1 MHRAAAEP
9 GTWTPRL
16 GMPLLRAAWAL
27 LGLGLLAACAGGGAG
42 ATGTGPGG
50 TAPSFTLSLGQTAG
64 TAASG
69 QDLAVSLQVQPQGGF
84 SAPVSLAALNLPA
97 GVSASFSPSSLQP
110 PGSAA
115 STCTFHVASGTSAV
129 PAQTVQIQASGSGIT
144 QLASFQLAVTAATKG
159 FSLGLAPAA
168 LTIPKGSAA
177 ATGITVTPLNGFTG
191 AVTLSTSSLPTG
203 VTAAF
208 APNPTTGSSSLTLT
222 AGTSALAETTTITI
236 TGASAGAPSAS
247 ATLSLTVTQ
256 PAAGNQVSVTPCF
269 QENDVLFV
277 AYRDGAGAWTAAAGS
292 GGTYTFPLASGRG
305 AVAIT
310 LRNQTAP
317 DQIYTMVL
325 LGSTAELAA
334 WLPGPCPGYQSVSG
348 TYSGA
353 ASGHLVSV
361 SLGISGVTGVVVPT
375 GATAGPWTTRA
386 VQRKATGD
394 LFASEAI
401 VGGATVKCILRR
413 DIPLAAA
420 NPALGGDLNFA
431 GSEAFP
437 PQTYSVTTSGLIG
450 TAYAVNASSHL
461 WNAGLDIGLVGS
473 CAALNGA
480 SLPPLAL
487 VPAARLRA
495 GDLQS
500 VMATAMPIPYAS
512 NGTTPMLLASLW
524 SATPQNASLDF
535 RAPAVPPTVALLQ
548 SQPHPRLRFTSS
560 LAAPYPSALLLSATQ
575 VQGSTSSR
583 GWQIILSPGY
593 LGAGGAFPVDT
604 PDLSA
609 AAGWNA
615 SWDLWPAVKLSWTTN
630 HQAASWTSGSAVDGG
645 RQWSCSYTASITP

>member
-1 MHRAAAEP
+1 M
-9 GTWTPRL
+9 L
-16 GMPLLRAAWAL
+16 
-27 LGLGLLAACAGGGAG
+27 ACAGSGGG
-42 ATGTGPGG
+42 GTSPGG
-50 TAPSFTLSLGQTAG
+50 GGTPPSFALTLGQTAG

-69 QDLAVSLQVQPQGGF
+69 QDLAVTLQIQPQGGF
-84 SAPVSLAALNLPA
+84 TSAVNLAALNLPA
-97 GVSASFSPSSLQP
+97 GVSASFSPSTLQP
-110 PGSAA
+110 PSSAA
-115 STCTFHVASGTSAV
+115 ATCTFHVAAGTSAV
-129 PAQTVQIQASGSGIT
+129 PAQTVQIQASGSGVT
-144 QLASFQLAVTAATKG
+144 QIASFQLAVAAATKG
-159 FSLGLAPAA
+159 FSLSFGPAA
-168 LTIPKGSAA
+168 LSIPKGSAA
-177 ATGITVTPLNGFTG
+177 ATGISITPLNGFSG
-191 AVTLSTSSLPTG
+191 AVTLSASSLPAG

-208 APNPTTGSSSLTLT
+208 TPNPTSGSSSLTLT
-222 AGTSALAETTTITI
+222 VGTSAVPGTSSITV
-236 TGASAGAPSAS
+236 TGASPGVPSAS
-247 ATLSLTVTQ
+247 AMLALTVAQ
-256 PAAGNQVSVTPCF
+256 APAGNQVSVTPCF

-277 AYRDGAGAWTAAAGS
+277 AFRDGSGPWTPVAGS
-292 GGTYTFPLASGRG
+292 GGSYAFSLASGRG
-305 AVAIT
+305 GVAIT

-325 LGSTAELAA
+325 LGSTAELAS
-334 WLPGPCPGYQSVSG
+334 WLPGPCPGYQALSG

-353 ASGHLVSV
+353 GSGHLVSV
-361 SLGISGVTGVVVPT
+361 SVGISGVAGVMVPT
-375 GATAGPWTTRA
+375 GASAGPWTTKA
-386 VQRKATGD
+386 VQKKSAGD

-401 VGGATVKCILRR
+401 VGGATLKCILRR
-413 DIPLAAA
+413 DLPLGAA
-420 NPALGGDLNFA
+420 NPPLGGDLNFS

-450 TAYAVNASSHL
+450 TAYTINASSHL
-461 WNAGLDIGLVGS
+461 WNTGLDLGLVGS

-500 VMATAMPIPYAS
+500 VMATAMPIPYAT

-548 SQPHPRLRFTSS
+548 SQPHPRLRYTSS
-560 LAAPYPSALLLSATQ
+560 LAAPYPSALILSATQ

-593 LGAGGAFPVDT
+593 LSAGGAFPVDT

-615 SWDLWPAVKLSWTTN
+615 SWDLWPAVKVSWTTN